1 MGRCCM
7 HDPSPAR
14 TWDRP
19 VDEVCA
25 AFAAGPVGDRAVAK
39 EWLVAWAIEHMRTTA
54 SRMLRGFPRVRRWD
68 ETDDVLQEAALRLSR
83 ALDAVPPADGRRLL
97 GLMAL
102 QVRRELLDLARK
114 YSGDDSFARHHDT
127 NVLDASGQELL
138 KVGCAVDPREASAAD
153 VEAWTRFHDVA
164 SRLDEDERELFNL
177 VWYLGLKQDDAA
189 RVLGCSVRTVARRW
203 ELTKKHLAERLAG
216 QEPA

>member
-1 MGRCCM
+1 MQN
-7 HDPSPAR
+7 PSPEK
-14 TWDRP
+14 TGDLP

-25 AFAAGPVGDRAVAK
+25 AFAAGTAGARVAAK
-39 EWLVAWAIEHMRTTA
+39 EWLVAWAIEHMRVGA

-68 ETDDVLQEAALRLSR
+68 ETDDVLQEAAIRLSR
-83 ALDAVPPADGRRLL
+83 ALDAAPPSDGRRLL

-114 YSGDDSFARHHDT
+114 YGGEESFAKHHDT
-127 NVLDASGQELL
+127 NVLQAAGQEFL
-138 KVGCAVDPREASAAD
+138 KVDCAIDPHHGQSDDMEG
-153 VEAWTRFHDVA
+153 WTRLHDVA
-164 SRLDEDERELFNL
+164 SRLGEEDRELFNL
-177 VWYLGLKQDDAA
+177 VWYLGLRQEDAA

-203 ELTKKHLAERLAG
+203 ELTKRHLLERLAG